1 MMVLEHEKLTEKII
15 AAAINVHKS
24 LGPGFLES
32 VYEKALSIEFEACNI
47 PYQKQW
53 EIPITYKNQETGKH
67 RFDMFVFNRF
77 VVELN
82 AIKEVTNEHFTIV
95 RSYLKTVEQKHGL
108 ILNFSRSTLEI
119 KRIIL

>member
-1 MMVLEHEKLTEKII
+1 MELEHEELTEKII

-53 EIPITYKNQETGKH
+53 EIPITYKNQEIGKH
-67 RFDMFVFNRF
+67 RLDMFVLIDLL
-77 VVELN
+77 LN
-82 AIKEVTNEHFTIV
+82 
-95 RSYLKTVEQKHGL
+95 
-108 ILNFSRSTLEI
+108 
-119 KRIIL
+119 

>member
-1 MMVLEHEKLTEKII
+1 
-15 AAAINVHKS
+15 
-24 LGPGFLES
+24 
-32 VYEKALSIEFEACNI
+32 
-47 PYQKQW
+47 
-53 EIPITYKNQETGKH
+53 
-67 RFDMFVFNRF
+67 MFVFNRF
-77 VVELN
+77 VVELK